1 MISLSTGLRM
11 AVAGNYGAGSMMNG
25 GVIRIYGGT
34 RPFTPD
40 STPGATEIGRIT
52 TEGRVW
58 HPDTDPNDAG
68 LVVQVVYPGAL
79 VNAGEWRLVGSAAG
93 MATWFRWC
101 WAASDPQHDSTYY
114 PRIDGDI
121 GIAPEEG
128 EDAPDLV
135 LISTSITA
143 NTDWL
148 IDNFFFVLPMG
159 GA

>member
-11 AVAGNYGAGSMMNG
+11 AVAGNYGVGAMMNG

-34 RPFTPD
+34 RPGSPD
-40 STPGATEIGRIT
+40 NPPGTTELGRVT
-52 TEGRVW
+52 TEGRAW
-58 HPDTDPNDAG
+58 YPDTDPNDAG
-68 LVVQVVYPGAL
+68 LVVQVASPGVL
-79 VNAGEWRLVGSAAG
+79 VNVGEWRLVGSASG

-101 WAASDPQHDSTYY
+101 WAAGDPLLESTYY
-114 PRIDGDI
+114 PRIDGDV
-121 GIAPEEG
+121 GV
-128 EDAPDLV
+128 EDTDLV

-148 IDNFFFVLPMG
+148 IDSFFFVLPME